1 MEGDDAGSRCGKIRH
16 DAVNRFH
23 HQVYVDRGGN
33 AIVTQRLEHH
43 RTDGQVRNV
52 VVIHHVEM
60 DDIRAS
66 RESFGSVFT
75 QAGKIGRQN

>member
-1 MEGDDAGSRCGKIRH
+1 MESDDAGTRRGEIRH

-23 HQVYVDRGGN
+23 HQMHVNGRGDPV
-33 AIVTQRLEHH
+33 VTQCFKHH
-43 RTDGQVRNV
+43 RTDGQVGNV
-52 VVIHHVEM
+52 VVIHNVEM

>member
-1 MEGDDAGSRCGKIRH
+1 
-16 DAVNRFH
+16 
-23 HQVYVDRGGN
+23 
-33 AIVTQRLEHH
+33 
-43 RTDGQVRNV
+43 
-52 VVIHHVEM
+52 M

>member
-1 MEGDDAGSRCGKIRH
+1 MEGDDAGTRRGEVRH

-23 HQVYVDRGGN
+23 HQVNVDRGGN

-43 RTDGQVRNV
+43 RTDGQVWNV

-66 RESFGSVFT
+66 RQCVGSVFT